1 MKTGINRK
9 ILSAISVVLVTGFSQ
24 SAIGDE
30 FSFTFEWG
38 KIPLCDHGS
47 TFPVPNP
54 IFTLQNVP
62 AGTKKINMYIVD
74 LNRPSNDHGGGSIE
88 SKGQNVIQ
96 PGAFEY
102 YSPCPPDGSHEYE
115 WTAWVK
121 DAKGETIGKAK
132 AKKYY
137 P

>member
-30 FSFTFEWG
+30 FSFTLEWG
-38 KIPLCDHGS
+38 KIPLCDDGS
-47 TFPVPNP
+47 PNSVTNP

-62 AGTKKINMYIVD
+62 AGTKKINMTIED
-74 LNRPSNDHGGGSIE
+74 LDYPMYDHGGGTIE
-88 SKGQNVIQ
+88 YKGENVIQ
-96 PGAFEY
+96 QGVFKY
-102 YSPCPPDGSHEYE
+102 DSPCPPGETHVYE

-121 DAKGETIGKAK
+121 DAKGDTIGKAK
-132 AKKYY
+132 AKKEY

>member
-38 KIPLCDHGS
+38 KIPLCDTGS
-47 TFPVPNP
+47 PNSVPNP

-62 AGTKKINMYIVD
+62 AGTKKINMYLTD
-74 LNRPSNDHGGGSIE
+74 LDRPNYDHGGGSIE
-88 SKGQNVIQ
+88 YKGQNVIQ
-96 PGAFEY
+96 QGVFQY
-102 YSPCPPDGSHEYE
+102 TGPCPPDGSHEYE

-121 DAKGETIGKAK
+121 DAKDDTIGKAK
-132 AKKYY
+132 AKKDY